1 MHPLR
6 TIVLTL
12 CVLSL
17 FLQTVALA
25 ESPAQAGNDPS
36 RTYSQQEI
44 RDAVEGFF
52 AGTTRGLAEILE
64 RIFTDYGRPSGYIQG
79 EEAGGAL
86 VVGLRYGQGYLHLKD
101 QEPVRVYWQGPSVG
115 FDLGGHVAKNF
126 TLVYNLTDPALL
138 LQRFPGVDGSAYA
151 VGGLSMNY
159 QKSNEVIL
167 APIRTGVGL
176 RLGANIGYLHYT
188 PKQHIN
194 PF

>member
-1 MHPLR
+1 MQPLR
-6 TIVLTL
+6 
-12 CVLSL
+12 
-17 FLQTVALA
+17 TVALA
-25 ESPAQAGNDPS
+25 LCLVFLLFQTAAIAQSPAPDGDDPS

-52 AGTTRGLAEILE
+52 AGTTKGLADILE
-64 RIFTDYGRPSGYIQG
+64 RIFADFGRPNGYIQG

-86 VVGLRYGQGYLHLKD
+86 VVGLRYGQGHLHLKG

-126 TLVYNLTDPALL
+126 TLVYNLTDPALIF
-138 LQRFPGVDGSAYA
+138 QRFPGVDGSAYV

-159 QKSNEVIL
+159 QKSNEIIL

-176 RLGANIGYLHYT
+176 RLGASVGYLHYT
-188 PKQHIN
+188 RKQHVN

>member
-6 TIVLTL
+6 AIALTL
-12 CVLSL
+12 CVLHLS
-17 FLQTVALA
+17 FQNVALA
-25 ESPAQAGNDPS
+25 DSPDQAGNDPS

-64 RIFTDYGRPSGYIQG
+64 RIFADHGRPNGYIQG

-86 VVGLRYGQGYLHLKD
+86 VVGLRYGQGHLHLKD
-101 QEPVRVYWQGPSVG
+101 QEPIRVYWQGPSVG
-115 FDLGGHVAKNF
+115 FDMGGHVAKNF
-126 TLVYNLTDPALL
+126 TLIYNLTDPALIF
-138 LQRFPGVDGSAYA
+138 QRFPGVDGSAYV

-159 QKSNEVIL
+159 QKSNEIIL

-176 RLGANIGYLHYT
+176 RLGASVGYLHYT
-188 PKQHIN
+188 RKQHIN